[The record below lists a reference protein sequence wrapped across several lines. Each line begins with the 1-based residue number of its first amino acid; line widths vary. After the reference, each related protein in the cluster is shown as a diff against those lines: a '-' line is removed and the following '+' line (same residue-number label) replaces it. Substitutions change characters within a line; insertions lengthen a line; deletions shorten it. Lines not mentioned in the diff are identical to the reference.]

1 MAPTFF
7 LALRNRRRGHGRAV
21 AAVRAREQGA
31 APPDPAAILRRPEAV
46 STAPVV
52 EEETESDVESS
63 FDNSGEDEAPEERV
77 QGNSKVPK
85 RDWVDWEDLILED
98 TVPLVGF
105 VRMILHSGKYATFFF
120 FSHPAL
126 FCRLPLEF
134 TIMDSCVQT
143 KLKCYC
149 HLNVLLFG
157 CPRSQTQFMKQML
170 CELNLYVVHET
181 SMGITRPL

>member
-1 MAPTFF
+1 MAAAAPAAAAFPRLILPGPHLAPTFF
-7 LALRNRRRGHGRAV
+7 LALQSRRRGHGRAV

-31 APPDPAAILRRPEAV
+31 APLDPAAILRRPEAV
-46 STAPVV
+46 STVPVE
-52 EEETESDVESS
+52 EEETESDVDSS
-63 FDNSGEDEAPEERV
+63 FDSSGEDEAPEERV

-126 FCRLPLEF
+126 SSV
-134 TIMDSCVQT
+134 D
-143 KLKCYC
+143 Y
-149 HLNVLLFG
+149 H
-157 CPRSQTQFMKQML
+157 
-170 CELNLYVVHET
+170 
-181 SMGITRPL
+181 